1 MVTYLHFSS
10 GFATAVPLERVLGR
24 EKGDELRI
32 EKLLLLLAPLFAS
45 ISVVVTVIRAIDA
58 DVLLLQLS
66 PYITFELASTKK

>member
-1 MVTYLHFSS
+1 MMTYLHFSS

-32 EKLLLLLAPLFAS
+32 EKLLAPLFAS

>member
-1 MVTYLHFSS
+1 MMTYLHFSS

-32 EKLLLLLAPLFAS
+32 EKLLLLAPLFAS
-45 ISVVVTVIRAIDA
+45 ISVVVVTVIRAIDA

-66 PYITFELASTKK
+66 PYINIRVGIY

>member
-1 MVTYLHFSS
+1 MMTYLHFSS

-32 EKLLLLLAPLFAS
+32 EKLLAPLFAS
-45 ISVVVTVIRAIDA
+45 ISVVVVTVIRAIDA

>member
-1 MVTYLHFSS
+1 MMTYLHFSS

-32 EKLLLLLAPLFAS
+32 EKLLLLAPLFAS